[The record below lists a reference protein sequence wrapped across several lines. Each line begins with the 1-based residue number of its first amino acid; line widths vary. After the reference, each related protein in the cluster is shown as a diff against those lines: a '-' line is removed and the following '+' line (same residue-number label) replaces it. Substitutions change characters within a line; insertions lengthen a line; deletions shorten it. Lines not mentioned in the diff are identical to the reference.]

1 MQEINFF
8 LSSVREFY
16 KDCDSV
22 TKDIKRLQIKYP
34 KLKLGITLSKYSS
47 NQYISL
53 EGFLPIVYER
63 KVFGVP
69 MLIAFT
75 YNYPLSPPELSCF
88 ISQGME
94 IVKNHPFVKK
104 DGFIQNVQQQ
114 WNSSTDLLILLEGL
128 LAYFGSV
135 PPVRKN
141 SQLSPFPYSQPN
153 LFTPN
158 PTTSYQQYLTQQT
171 NLLHSTN
178 NPNYQQSIPSTTQ
191 YCPYQ
196 NQYPSYQNIHNPYL
210 PYYHPQYTPNQYP
223 SLSKPLSSPQ
233 SSTFITSQQYQNDTK
248 LSTKISNTNIT
259 DYYLQDY
266 DHSKEKTLT
275 NPTKLQKQQNNTFTK
290 YKQTKEECTTS
301 NESYSYIL
309 PYSQCYTN
317 KENVQNNLMKKGPI
331 QQMKDSILY
340 SINQTK
346 KEIDSLQQ
354 WISNNPLP
362 NDISLIE
369 DFKKQINKQQ
379 MEQFKIQSKIQAMD
393 DLLET
398 LGEAVGNETVPV
410 DKSLLTIRSIAENK
424 FELKKQLIQLNY

>member
-16 KDCDSV
+16 NDCDSV

-34 KLKLGITLSKYSS
+34 KLKIGITLSKYSS
-47 NQYISL
+47 HQYISL

-94 IVKNHPFVKK
+94 IVKNHPLVKE
-104 DGFIQNVQQQ
+104 DGFIQNIQQQ
-114 WNSSTDLLILLEGL
+114 WNSSTDLLLLLERL
-128 LAYFGSV
+128 LAFFGSI

-141 SQLSPFPYSQPN
+141 AQLSPFLYSKSN
-153 LFTPN
+153 SFTPN
-158 PTTSYQQYLTQQT
+158 PTTSYQQYLTQQS
-171 NLLHSTN
+171 NLLYSTN
-178 NPNYQQSIPSTTQ
+178 NPTYQQQMSSTTQ
-191 YCPYQ
+191 YYPYQ

-210 PYYHPQYTPNQYP
+210 PYSHPQYTPNQYP
-223 SLSKPLSSPQ
+223 SLSNPLLSPQ
-233 SSTFITSQQYQNDTK
+233 SSTFITPQQYQNEIRS
-248 LSTKISNTNIT
+248 STKISNTNIT
-259 DYYLQDY
+259 DYYVQDY

-275 NPTKLQKQQNNTFTK
+275 NPSELQQQNNTFTK
-290 YKQTKEECTTS
+290 YKQSEQEQTTL
-301 NESYSYIL
+301 NENYNFVSPYNQYYI
-309 PYSQCYTN
+309 N
-317 KENVQNNLMKKGPI
+317 KEGVQNNLMKKDQI
-331 QQMKDSILY
+331 QQMKDSIIY

-346 KEIDSLQQ
+346 EEIESLQQ

-362 NDISLIE
+362 KDVSLID
-369 DFKKQINKQQ
+369 DFKKQINKEQ
-379 MEQFKIQSKIQAMD
+379 MEKFTIQSKIKAMN

-398 LGEAVGNETVPV
+398 LGEVVGNETVPI
-410 DKSLLTIRSIAENK
+410 DKSLLIIRGIAENK
-424 FELKKQLIQLNY
+424 FELKKQLMQLNY